1 MMHRLVWVAIGS
13 FTILG
18 AIAADAT
25 KAKGQ
30 WQVATIPDRAALNQ
44 LLSLNQ
50 SSAIAKFTEA
60 TQVNS
65 ANLSDT
71 EMIEQRNKQI
81 VQQYFDHWRNK
92 TGSFFDLLAPDA
104 TWTVSGTGAGV
115 GTYRKQEL
123 LDQVINPTSARL
135 STQIVPT
142 VRGIWADGD
151 MVIALWDGE
160 ATAKDG
166 KPYRNTYSWFFRM
179 KDGKAIEAIAV
190 LDTREFTNLW
200 ERVPPTK

>member
-1 MMHRLVWVAIGS
+1 MRHLIWVLIGL
-13 FTILG
+13 IAVLG
-18 AIAADAT
+18 TSTAYAT
-25 KAKGQ
+25 KATVRA
-30 WQVATIPDRAALNQ
+30 QVAPIFDQAALNQ
-44 LLSLNQ
+44 PLSLDR
-50 SSAIAKFTEA
+50 SPEIAKFTES
-60 TQVNS
+60 TQFHS

-71 EMIEQRNKQI
+71 ETIEQRNKQI
-81 VQQYFDHWRNK
+81 VQQYFDNWRNK
-92 TGSFFDLLAPDA
+92 TGSFFDLLTPDA

-115 GTYRKQEL
+115 GTFRKQEL
-123 LDQVINPTSARL
+123 LDQVIAPTSARL

-151 MVIALWDGE
+151 MVVVLWNGE

-190 LDTREFTNLW
+190 LDSREFTNLW
-200 ERVPPTK
+200 ERVAPMK

>member
-1 MMHRLVWVAIGS
+1 MRHLIWVSIGS
-13 FTILG
+13 IAVLGTIT
-18 AIAADAT
+18 AYAT
-25 KAKGQ
+25 KATVRA
-30 WQVATIPDRAALNQ
+30 QVVSIFDQATLNQ
-44 LLSLNQ
+44 QQSLDR
-50 SSAIAKFTEA
+50 SPEIAKFTQV
-60 TQVNS
+60 TQFHA

-71 EMIEQRNKQI
+71 ETIEQRNKQI
-81 VQQYFDHWRNK
+81 VQQYFDNWRNK
-92 TGSFFDLLAPDA
+92 TGSVFDLLTPDA

-115 GTYRKQEL
+115 GTFRKQEL
-123 LDQVINPTSARL
+123 LDQVVAPTSARL

-151 MVIALWDGE
+151 MVIVLWDGE

-190 LDTREFTNLW
+190 LDSREFTNLW
-200 ERVPPTK
+200 ERVAPME